1 MSQKRFEI
9 RVGLF
14 MFLGLVLLAVL
25 VLLLGKSTTFRGGTF
40 ELRLTSENVGGL
52 KVGSSILLSGVNVG
66 RVSGVNLSGD
76 GRSVVIVLN
85 IYRKYHIYS
94 DARFSIE
101 QFGFLGD
108 QYISIRPAENQG
120 QLLKNG
126 DTVECTKPFNM
137 QETVA
142 RAAETIS
149 RIGQAATNADQAI
162 SDVRRYVL
170 TEQTLKQF
178 ATSLDQFSQ
187 VTGQALD
194 AVSNVNTLVASNALP
209 VTTAVSNLNFFSAQ
223 LAPLAEHANVI
234 LSTNE
239 SAVTEAIR
247 NIQTASVSLTNL
259 MHDLEAHKG
268 LAGRLLSDEQL
279 AANFSELAS
288 NLASVTSTLD
298 QRGLWGLMWAKK
310 HKHDPVIST
319 NQ

>member
-9 RVGLF
+9 RVGAF
-14 MFLGLVLLAVL
+14 MFLGLVLLALL
-25 VLLLGKSTTFRGGTF
+25 VLLLSKSTTLHGGTF
-40 ELRLTSENVGGL
+40 QLRLTSENVGGL

-66 RVSGVNLSGD
+66 RVSAVDLSDD
-76 GRSVVIVLN
+76 GKSVVIVLN
-85 IYRKYHIYS
+85 IYKKYHIYS

-108 QYISIRPAENQG
+108 QYISIRPTQNQG

-126 DTVECTKPFNM
+126 DLVECTKPFNM
-137 QETVA
+137 QEAVS
-142 RAAETIS
+142 RAADTIS
-149 RIGQAATNADQAI
+149 RIGQAATNANQAI

-170 TEQTLKQF
+170 TEDTLKRF
-178 ATSLDQFSQ
+178 AGSLDQFSL

-194 AVSNVNTLVASNALP
+194 AISNVNTLVASNTQP
-209 VTTAVSNLNFFSAQ
+209 VTTAVSNLNFFSAE
-223 LAPLAEHANVI
+223 LAPLAEHVDLLVSN
-234 LSTNE
+234 NE
-239 SAVTEAIR
+239 SGVTEAIR

-268 LAGRLLSDEQL
+268 LAGRLLTDEQL

-298 QRGLWGLMWAKK
+298 QRGLWGIMWSKK
-310 HKHDPVIST
+310 HRHDPVTST